1 MEDKGSKEYSAEDIP
16 AGLKKDEL
24 DDYLK
29 YQDEVMNEN
38 DKAFNELIEIQ
49 EERLARIE
57 EKEEGRTKDLYDIP
71 DKMTPIDEALQKR
84 IEERDRAISER
95 IQVLDERTDQFEK
108 VLEKAIA
115 EKKEHLAELGHH
127 IADRARE
134 AEKIRRQERE
144 IQKDI
149 NKRQRNGVMEVW
161 DQAEETAVTGE
172 KVSKETEET
181 GEILIEETEG
191 AGRPEKAREA
201 EKSVE
206 EAAGGKEKI
215 SRQEKIRDYGR
226 ERKRA
231 KKHDETRWKAEE
243 TRREKEVRRQTTTKT
258 AGVAEAIPV
267 RAEAVTPV
275 KKKARTQRIPAAAGA
290 HGQTPR
296 CPVCGNPLV
305 WYEKYQRW
313 WCRKC
318 KKWR

>member
-1 MEDKGSKEYSAEDIP
+1 
-16 AGLKKDEL
+16 
-24 DDYLK
+24 
-29 YQDEVMNEN
+29 
-38 DKAFNELIEIQ
+38 
-49 EERLARIE
+49 
-57 EKEEGRTKDLYDIP
+57 
-71 DKMTPIDEALQKR
+71 
-84 IEERDRAISER
+84 
-95 IQVLDERTDQFEK
+95 
-108 VLEKAIA
+108 
-115 EKKEHLAELGHH
+115 
-127 IADRARE
+127 
-134 AEKIRRQERE
+134 
-144 IQKDI
+144 
-149 NKRQRNGVMEVW
+149 MEVW
-161 DQAEETAVTGE
+161 DQAEKTAVTGG

-191 AGRPEKAREA
+191 AGRPEKARET

-231 KKHDETRWKAEE
+231 KKHDETLWKAEE
-243 TRREKEVRRQTTTKT
+243 IRREKEVRRQTTTKT

-267 RAEAVTPV
+267 RAEAAIPV
-275 KKKARTQRIPAAAGA
+275 KKKARTQRIPAGAGA